1 MLRDDENLFECM
13 SRFIADGV
21 DPMAREAE
29 IWNRYGETAA
39 ILVLDSSGFSR
50 VTESHG
56 IIHFLSR
63 LMLLR
68 DIVKHIFDAHNCKRL
83 HFNADNALASFET
96 VDDAIVSA
104 RELHHRVYESELM
117 LTDDDRF
124 QVSIGIGYGAMLYSE
139 TLEGYF
145 SEEVNFTSKLGEDI
159 ARGDETRLTLSA
171 YRNADPKLL
180 TGFAPLQAEIS
191 GVTIK
196 HFRHVFR
203 PEPDAAFSPWE
214 AGRDIRSAGV

>member
-68 DIVKHIFDAHNCKRL
+68 DIVKHIFDAHN
-83 HFNADNALASFET
+83 
-96 VDDAIVSA
+96 
-104 RELHHRVYESELM
+104 
-117 LTDDDRF
+117 
-124 QVSIGIGYGAMLYSE
+124 
-139 TLEGYF
+139 
-145 SEEVNFTSKLGEDI
+145 
-159 ARGDETRLTLSA
+159 
-171 YRNADPKLL
+171 
-180 TGFAPLQAEIS
+180 
-191 GVTIK
+191 
-196 HFRHVFR
+196 
-203 PEPDAAFSPWE
+203 
-214 AGRDIRSAGV
+214 